1 MTSNLKD
8 LGTNKVPKVPF
19 RFLSKEIHFL
29 PKMKEVYKKEC
40 PKH

>member
-1 MTSNLKD
+1 MTSNLRD

-19 RFLSKEIHFL
+19 RFLRKEINFL
-29 PKMKEVYKKEC
+29 PKMKEAYKKEC